1 MTGID
6 VARIR
11 SDFPIL
17 KRTVRDDKPLIYLDN
32 AATSQKPVEVLDAER
47 TFYETSNAAAH
58 RGAHQLAEEATEA
71 YELARAQVAGFVGAD
86 ASNIVFTKN
95 ATESLNLAAYAF
107 SNATALSRWG
117 TPVDPRFVLQPG
129 DSVVVTEMEH
139 HANLVPWQ

>member
-71 YELARAQVAGFVGAD
+71 YE
-86 ASNIVFTKN
+86 
-95 ATESLNLAAYAF
+95 
-107 SNATALSRWG
+107 
-117 TPVDPRFVLQPG
+117 
-129 DSVVVTEMEH
+129 
-139 HANLVPWQ
+139 